1 VFGEIHDRVKPFDIL
16 WGHPTPVLGES
27 RLPRAVV
34 VVEPAVVV
42 KAAIHPDNI
51 IKTESP
57 PGICPEERQLCMG
70 KNQRREFK
78 QKPTSHMW
86 LRVVHGNA
94 P

>member
-1 VFGEIHDRVKPFDIL
+1 MHDRVEPFDIL
-16 WGHPTPVLGES
+16 WGHPPPVLGES
-27 RLPRAVV
+27 RRPWAVG

-70 KNQRREFK
+70 DNQKREFK
-78 QKPTSHMW
+78 QKPNSRIW
-86 LRVVHGNA
+86 LSVVHGDV